1 MTDLRTRIASAIYEA
16 SDEYT
21 RKLMVNPRL
30 PGCAD
35 VQGDRKPVTYVLADA
50 VIAELGL
57 EEERG
62 GTYEVGGEATSHRYV
77 TDWEPDRQ
85 PRSAEKLGLT
95 GDGT

>member
-1 MTDLRTRIASAIYEA
+1 MSDIDLRTRIAAAIYEA

-50 VIAELGL
+50 VIAELDMGNPC
-57 EEERG
+57 
-62 GTYEVGGEATSHRYV
+62 ATTGCRMRYIARRAH
-77 TDWEPDRQ
+77 ELNK
-85 PRSAEKLGLT
+85 KLAA
-95 GDGT
+95 DDV

>member
-1 MTDLRTRIASAIYEA
+1 MTDLRTRIAAAIYEA

-35 VQGDRKPVTYVLADA
+35 VQGDTKPVTYVLADA
-50 VIAELGL
+50 VIDVLIDLAGHGELL
-57 EEERG
+57 K
-62 GTYEVGGEATSHRYV
+62 AI
-77 TDWEPDRQ
+77 DRMYRE

-95 GDGT
+95 GDGE

>member
-1 MTDLRTRIASAIYEA
+1 MSDLRTRIAAAIYEA

-50 VIAELGL
+50 VIAELDLHVEHGRL
-57 EEERG
+57 K
-62 GTYEVGGEATSHRYV
+62 VIRYV
-77 TDWEPDRQ
+77 SDWEINDD
-85 PRSAEKLGLT
+85 T
-95 GDGT
+95 